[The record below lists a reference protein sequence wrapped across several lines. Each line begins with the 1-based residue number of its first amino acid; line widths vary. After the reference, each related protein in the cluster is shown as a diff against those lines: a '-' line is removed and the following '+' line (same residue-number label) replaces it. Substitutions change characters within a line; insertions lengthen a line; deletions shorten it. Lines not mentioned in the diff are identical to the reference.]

1 MNGWLYIF
9 VYRPSISRST
19 PPRAHSPPPPSHT
32 RVHSTGI
39 AEPIA
44 AGGSTDKAGIGLGG
58 DDGYVRPKSR
68 TVGGEEVEDLFE
80 YWRRQKSSAYH
91 AKIDEDK
98 RR

>member
-1 MNGWLYIF
+1 MSVFKSIESIKLARHTHPHPHVR
-9 VYRPSISRST
+9 VYNK
-19 PPRAHSPPPPSHT
+19 
-32 RVHSTGI
+32 HSTGI

-91 AKIDEDK
+91 AKIEEDK

>member
-1 MNGWLYIF
+1 MDGYHAYLYTSTIDQPIDPF
-9 VYRPSISRST
+9 PRRPT
-19 PPRAHSPPPPSHT
+19 HT
-32 RVHSTGI
+32 YTRLHSTGI